1 MKEIPKSSTKRC
13 QECGGRVPSQAHYCI
28 HCGGD
33 LWLQAAAAEAGQ
45 ADQSERAARPSAS
58 VRSR

>member
-13 QECGGRVPSQAHYCI
+13 QECGGRVPSLAHYCI

-33 LWLQAAAAEAGQ
+33 LWVQAATTETGEAAQPESAG
-45 ADQSERAARPSAS
+45 RPSAS